1 MAGGKLSPRQK
12 MINLMYL
19 IFIAMLAM
27 QMDKKVLSSFGFMKE
42 KIEDANVASSTN
54 IDNILTSLNTKASDQ
69 PDKFADLNTKAQEIN
84 KLSENLFIYMSAL
97 KDSILSDTDEEDKT
111 NYEAM
116 SGGDRLDEMFFKGEG
131 LTDKGEEFVSNINT
145 YRDQLL
151 SILGANAN
159 PGLIT
164 NIKKRF
170 NTDPEKATEDNPIE
184 IPWIYSRYEGM
195 PMITSIANITQIQG
209 DVKNT
214 EAEIYTN
221 LLGGQLES
229 EVSLTNYNGIVALDK
244 TAYFSGE
251 KVTGKVVLGRYDATL
266 KPTKVILNGR
276 DATSK
281 VKDGQ
286 VMVDIPAGNVG
297 SNNIKGTI
305 TFMQDGE
312 AQDIPFESSYS
323 VIAEPSEAVISAD
336 KMNVVYRGLDNPI
349 SISVPGVGDKDIT
362 PNVGNGNTLTKTG
375 NGKYILNPGKGTEV
389 KINVSAK
396 LSSGKKINTP
406 KVFRIKDIPAAAG
419 TVRNDFGIVPMPKSS
434 LSNVPIGAA
443 LPDFVFDL
451 QLVVKGFTIKV
462 PGQLAVKVSGDKLD
476 ARAKKA
482 LAKARRGD
490 LVTIFD
496 IQAFEKLKGTRIKK
510 VLPVSIS
517 ITN

>member
-19 IFIAMLAM
+19 VFIAMLAM
-27 QMDKKVLSSFGFMKE
+27 NMSKEVLSAFGFMNEELTESSRTTSLKNSAAYKNLDIKAKDQKE
-42 KIEDANVASSTN
+42 KF
-54 IDNILTSLNTKASDQ
+54 K
-69 PDKFADLNTKAQEIN
+69 P
-84 KLSENLFIYMSAL
+84 L
-97 KDSILSDTDEEDKT
+97 KDKADKIKLLSTDFSIYLDTLKAKIIKGLEDVKD
-111 NYEAM
+111 YEAM
-116 SGGDRLDEMFFKGEG
+116 DKTDFLDEYFFAGDKLSLEG
-131 LTDKGEEFVSNINT
+131 QEFKDKINN
-145 YRDQLL
+145 YRD
-151 SILGANAN
+151 SVSSVLGSGNDKLTSVIN
-159 PGLIT
+159 
-164 NIKKRF
+164 KRF
-170 NTDPEKATEDNPIE
+170 NTDDETNKDGKKIDWVE
-184 IPWIYSRYEGM
+184 YRY
-195 PMITSIANITQIQG
+195 QG
-209 DVKNT
+209 FPVVASLTNFSQLQGNVKNT
-214 EAEIYTN
+214 ESDILSA
-221 LLGGQLES
+221 LLGDQLEGDS
-229 EVSLTNYNGIVALDK
+229 KLTTNNYKGIVRLEK
-244 TAYFSGE
+244 TAYFAGE
-251 KVTGKVVLGRYDATL
+251 RVKGQVVLGRYDDQL
-266 KPTKVILNGR
+266 VP
-276 DATSK
+276 SK
-281 VKDGQ
+281 VTLGNRDITKNVENGQ
-286 VMVDIPAGNVG
+286 VLLDMPAGNVG
-297 SNNIKGTI
+297 EREFKGII

-349 SISVPGVGDKDIT
+349 SISVPGVGDKDIS
-362 PNVGNGNTLTKTG
+362 PNVGNDNKLTKTG

-451 QLVVKGFTIKV
+451 QLIVKGFTIKV